1 MYLLFQTDYTA
12 NETIAIGDGSYLK
25 LVKCE
30 EGWFI
35 TDNLKSLVDEQ
46 DGWVYTEVDSITP
59 YNPDPLE
66 I

>member
-1 MYLLFQTDYTA
+1 MYLLFETDYTA
-12 NETIAIGDGSYLK
+12 NELIAIGDGSYLK

-35 TDNLKSLVDEQ
+35 TDNFKSLVDEQ
-46 DGWVYTEVDSITP
+46 DGWTYAEVDSITP

>member
-1 MYLLFQTDYTA
+1 MYLLFETDYTA
-12 NETIAIGDGSYLK
+12 NESIAIGDGSYLK

-35 TDNLKSLVDEQ
+35 TDNFQALVDEQ
-46 DGWVYTEVDSITP
+46 GGWTYTEVDSITP
-59 YNPDPLE
+59 YNPNPLE

>member
-35 TDNLKSLVDEQ
+35 TDNFKALVDEQ
-46 DGWVYTEVDSITP
+46 DGWTYTEVDSITP
-59 YNPDPLE
+59 IYVDTLE